1 MCLFSGLGVVGPS
14 ITIWLE
20 NYLDFAIIPV
30 SIHSVSI
37 KVCNWVDH
45 ELLTITNDPLHE
57 LGESKKLE
65 VQEAKELEV
74 QDAKEV
80 EAKEVEAKEVDATL
94 AKELEVHV
102 LDATLAKEL
111 DATLAKGPES
121 KAGCGYAWNIA

>member
-30 SIHSVSI
+30 STHSVSI

-57 LGESKKLE
+57 LGESKELE
-65 VQEAKELEV
+65 VQEAK
-74 QDAKEV
+74 DV
-80 EAKEVEAKEVDATL
+80 EAKEVEGNDVDATL
-94 AKELEVHV
+94 AKELEVH
-102 LDATLAKEL
+102 
-111 DATLAKGPES
+111 
-121 KAGCGYAWNIA
+121 

>member
-57 LGESKKLE
+57 LGESKELE

-74 QDAKEV
+74 QEAKEV

-94 AKELEVHV
+94 SKELEVQETKDV
-102 LDATLAKEL
+102 EAKEVEGNEVDATLAKEL
-111 DATLAKGPES
+111 EVHKVP
-121 KAGCGYAWNIA
+121 